1 MRLVRTILRDR
12 KGGTAIEYALV
23 ATLIAVAAIAAFN
36 NLGKQADST
45 LNNVGAAI
53 DVTKAK
59 AAT

>member
-1 MRLVRTILRDR
+1 MRLFRSILSDR

-45 LNNVGAAI
+45 LNNVGSAM

-59 AAT
+59 V